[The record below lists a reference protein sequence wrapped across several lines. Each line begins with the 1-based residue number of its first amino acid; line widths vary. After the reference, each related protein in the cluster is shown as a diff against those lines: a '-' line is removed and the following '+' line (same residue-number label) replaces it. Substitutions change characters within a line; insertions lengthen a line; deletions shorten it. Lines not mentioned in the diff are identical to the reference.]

1 MKRPYV
7 LAGIALTAGIALA
20 GVGAVAQASTDPLDP
35 VSVVGELGHARDA
48 GDALPSSL
56 RLGDVGIGGLDAA
69 SARSL
74 AIDKGRQFW
83 VAQDA
88 AGDICLVVAFGGGGF
103 VAATCGRPDAVQRQ
117 GLELG
122 FQAGPRDPAV
132 AYLLPDSVE
141 LSTLGGPWQVVSDN
155 LVVGPSDGGPATT
168 LDVDG
173 DAIHV
178 NR

>member
-1 MKRPYV
+1 MKRGYV

-35 VSVVGELGHARDA
+35 VSVVGELGQARDA

-56 RLGDVGIGGLDAA
+56 QLADVGIGGLVAR

-74 AIDKGRQFW
+74 AIADGRQFW

-88 AGDICLVVAFGGGGF
+88 AGDICLVVAFGEGRF

-117 GLELG
+117 GVELG
-122 FQAGPRDPAV
+122 FQEGTRDSAV

-141 LSTLGGPWQVVSDN
+141 FSTLSAPWQVVSDN

-173 DAIHV
+173 DVVHV